1 MESVAMERP
10 VSGKT
15 QDALPGRNISAGIE
29 EVIRRRRA
37 IHSFVPGPKIT
48 KEQWQ
53 KLFELTALTPSSY
66 NFQPWDFIVVEDPK
80 QREELLPLCWNQKQV
95 MDAVAV
101 MAVLGDKDPHRR
113 DEQIL
118 QQFVDGGYFNDE
130 VKQTLKASIDV
141 VYPDEGRRI
150 EHAACGASLAAMTF
164 MLVADGMGL
173 GTAPLIGFDPKGVA
187 KYLKVPDSY
196 MVVMMMCV
204 GHPSH
209 KELPRQ
215 PRRKDFVHWTKFNGK
230 I

>member
-1 MESVAMERP
+1 MESAVKERP
-10 VSGKT
+10 VSAHT
-15 QDALPGRNISAGIE
+15 QDAQPGRRLSASIE
-29 EVIRRRRA
+29 DVVRRRRA
-37 IHSFVPGPKIT
+37 IHSFVPGPNIT
-48 KEQWQ
+48 QEQWQ

-66 NFQPWDFIVVEDPK
+66 NFQPWDFVVVEDLK

-101 MAVLGDKDPHRR
+101 MAVLGDKNPHRR

-118 QQFVDGGYFNDE
+118 QQFVDDGYFNDE
-130 VKQTLKASIDV
+130 VKQTLKGSIDV
-141 VYPDEGRRI
+141 VYPDEARRL
-150 EHAACGASLAAMTF
+150 EHAVCGASLAAMTF

-187 KYLKVPDSY
+187 KHLDVPDEY
-196 MVVMMMCV
+196 TVVMMMCV

-215 PRRKDFVHWTKFNGK
+215 PRRTDFVHWKKFNGEA
-230 I
+230 

>member
-1 MESVAMERP
+1 MNAPTEASLLEQ
-10 VSGKT
+10 S
-15 QDALPGRNISAGIE
+15 ISTGIE

-37 IHSFVPGPKIT
+37 IHSFAHGPSLT
-48 KEQWQ
+48 PDQWH

-66 NFQPWDFIVVEDPK
+66 NFQPWDFIVIEDPA
-80 QREELLPLCWNQKQV
+80 QRAELQPLCWNQKQV
-95 MDAVAV
+95 TDSVAV
-101 MAVLGDKDPHRR
+101 VAVLGDKNPHRR

-130 VKQTLKASIDV
+130 VKQILKGSIDV
-141 VYPDEGRRI
+141 VYPDDARRI
-150 EHAACGASLAAMTF
+150 EHAVCGASLAAMTL

-187 KYLKVPDSY
+187 EYLKVPDDY
-196 MVVMMMCV
+196 LIVMLLCV

-215 PRRKDFVHWTKFNGK
+215 PRRSHEDFVHWTKFNGK
-230 I
+230 A